1 MSAAS
6 EKKRSGRG
14 ARPLIVAL
22 NGGSSNIKFALFER
36 RAPDIAVLRGQTERA
51 ASGGVLLRLENASD
65 GARPSD
71 TEIDLGVGPAGELVL
86 GWLCDGTWGSSIAGV
101 GHRVVHGGCRREG
114 HERLTPDL
122 LADLKAAVSLDRAH
136 LPSEISLIE
145 ASERAFPGVPQV
157 VCFDTVFHNDLP
169 RVARVLPIPRSY
181 DDAGVQRLGF
191 HGLSYEYLM
200 MELERTAGA
209 QAASGRVVLAHLG
222 SGASMS
228 AVRGGRPIDTTMGFT
243 PTGGLVM
250 ATRPGDVDPGV
261 IAHIARA
268 ESLHADGLDD
278 LINRRCGLAG
288 VSGGVADMRTLLRT
302 RASDVRASEAVDLFC
317 RQARKWIG
325 ALATALGGLETVV
338 FSGGI
343 GAGSAEIRRAIC
355 DGLEFIGVGLD
366 VERNAA
372 GAGVISA
379 DSSRTS
385 VRVIRTDEE
394 RMIARHV
401 VRLLE
406 RV

>member
-1 MSAAS
+1 
-6 EKKRSGRG
+6 
-14 ARPLIVAL
+14 
-22 NGGSSNIKFALFER
+22 
-36 RAPDIAVLRGQTERA
+36 
-51 ASGGVLLRLENASD
+51 
-65 GARPSD
+65 
-71 TEIDLGVGPAGELVL
+71 
-86 GWLCDGTWGSSIAGV
+86 
-101 GHRVVHGGCRREG
+101 
-114 HERLTPDL
+114 L

-136 LPSEISLIE
+136 LPSEISLIG

-278 LINRRCGLAG
+278 LINRRCGLAA

-325 ALATALGGLETVV
+325 ALAAALGGLETVV

-355 DGLEFIGVGLD
+355 DGLEFLGVGLD
-366 VERNAA
+366 DERNAA